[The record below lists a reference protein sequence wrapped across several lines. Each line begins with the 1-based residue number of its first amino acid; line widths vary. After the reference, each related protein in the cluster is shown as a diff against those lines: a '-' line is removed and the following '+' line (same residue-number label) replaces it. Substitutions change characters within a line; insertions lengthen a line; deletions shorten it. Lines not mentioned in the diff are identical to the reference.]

1 MGLPSVNNITA
12 VRRQQVLKRNMNLTR
27 SFDSIKKRFLKIV
40 IGIVFVCILFVGYLY
55 ANNDIGMTSTNLEA
69 DIRSSQKIKEVVAI

>member
-1 MGLPSVNNITA
+1 MKN
-12 VRRQQVLKRNMNLTR
+12 
-27 SFDSIKKRFLKIV
+27 RFLKIV

-55 ANNDIGMTSTNLEA
+55 ANNDIGVISTNLEA